1 MGITNIRQRLI
12 SLALLMLSTP
22 ALASTGDKAPSDRLA
37 ELLEEYDSTTPG
49 LVIGVVKD
57 GELVHQSAHG
67 MADLTHDQPFRID
80 TPTNLGSTSKQF
92 TGFAIALLASRDK
105 LSLDDDIREYFPE
118 LPDFEPTVTL
128 RHLVSHTSGY
138 REVLNTLALAGWRLM
153 AGDQFEPREAV
164 TVVRQQP
171 ELQNTPGEEFNYNN
185 TGFMLLAQV
194 IGQVTESSL
203 GEYLEAEVFEPL
215 GMNATQFRSRSGQ
228 IIEDRSIGYTEKD
241 GAFHEAQDLSG
252 ADGAGGVYSTVGDMV
267 RWMNHLNQFELGGET
282 VEEMMTTPFELN
294 DGEAT
299 NYGMGLFIDEYR
311 GVTRWQH
318 GGADAAHRSHFVY
331 FPELNGGYMV
341 FSNHAGLPADIP
353 RLVAEVHFGEHFEQE
368 NESDEATA
376 NRSDAPFD
384 PDSLT
389 SADLSRLT
397 GRYELEAMQGFVLSV
412 FIEDGQLHVQGTGQ
426 PALAVEAVTPTEFTA
441 EEAGARFE
449 FHVTEDGSVPE
460 LTLHQGQ
467 AMKAVR
473 LDDEES
479 EGPPLNDYTGQYF
492 SEELQTVYTVESE
505 DGALVIRHRRLG
517 AIPMSHIRGD
527 RFSGEFPIVNI
538 EFQRNDDGEVT
549 GIMVG
554 NGRTR
559 NVAFDR
565 FEP

>member
-1 MGITNIRQRLI
+1 MGITNFRQRLI

-22 ALASTGDKAPSDRLA
+22 VLASTGEETPSDRLA
-37 ELLEEYDSTTPG
+37 ELLDEYDSTTPG
-49 LVIGVVKD
+49 LVIGVVKN

-92 TGFAIALLASRDK
+92 TGFAIALLASRNQ

-118 LPDFEPTVTL
+118 LPDFGPTVTL

-138 REVLNTLALAGWRLM
+138 REILNTLALAGWRLM
-153 AGDQFEPREAV
+153 EGDQFEPREAL
-164 TVVRQQP
+164 TVIRRQP

-215 GMNATQFRSRSGQ
+215 GMNATQIRSRSGQ

-241 GAFHEAQDLSG
+241 ETFHETQDISG
-252 ADGAGGVYSTVGDMV
+252 ADGAGGVYSTVGDMA
-267 RWMNHLNQFELGGET
+267 RWMTHLNQFELGGEA
-282 VEEMMTTPFELN
+282 VEDMMTTPFELN
-294 DGEAT
+294 NGKAT
-299 NYGMGLFIDEYR
+299 NYGMGLYIDEYR

-341 FSNHAGLPADIP
+341 FSNHAGLPAAIP

-368 NESDEATA
+368 TESEAA
-376 NRSDAPFD
+376 VDNRSDATFD

-389 SADLSRLT
+389 SRDLSRLT
-397 GRYELEAMQGFVLSV
+397 GRYELEADPDFILNVFV
-412 FIEDGQLHVQGTGQ
+412 EEGQLHVQGTGQ

-441 EEAGARFE
+441 QEVGARFE

-473 LDDEES
+473 LEDEES
-479 EGPPLNDYTGQYF
+479 EGPSIQDYTGQYF

-505 DGALVIRHRRLG
+505 DDTLVIRHRRLG
-517 AIPMSHIRGD
+517 AIPMARIRGD

-538 EFQRNDDGEVT
+538 EFQRNEDGEVT
-549 GIMVG
+549 GITAG
-554 NGRTR
+554 NGRTS
-559 NVAFDR
+559 NVAFER